1 MAEFAYLDESLDIN
15 QTVLYHLSIQISL
28 NGLSFCIL
36 NTVNQKYIA
45 LKHYPLPAVDKNTS
59 FPDLL
64 RKTIEKDEFL
74 RKEYKSRAV
83 MIISFKSTLVPAPL
97 YDEKFGETYFRFNHA
112 LEDNEKVMANRIK
125 GLDAWNLFVIPDEL
139 SALLEEYFPDA
150 ILFHQITP
158 FLNNIIRHQTPR
170 NTKPVIFVN
179 IHDDF
184 FDLAVFRE
192 QSPEMVNSFYYRQ
205 VNDLVYFILYA
216 LKAMKADPST
226 TPLLLMGKINPESN
240 LLQSLHL
247 YIKNITLVKRNPAFT
262 YSYTLNMI
270 TEHSFANLF
279 NLYLCV

>member
-15 QTVLYHLSIQISL
+15 QTSLYHLSIQISL

-45 LKHYPLPAVDKNTS
+45 LKHYPLSAGDKNTS

-74 RKEYKSRAV
+74 RKEYKSRALMTV
-83 MIISFKSTLVPAPL
+83 SSKSTLVPAPL
-97 YDEKFGETYFRFNHA
+97 YDEKDGETYFRFNHT
-112 LEDNEKVMANRIK
+112 LEDHEQVMANRIR
-125 GLDAWNLFVIPDEL
+125 GLDAWNLFTVPRDL
-139 SALLEEYFPDA
+139 AALFGEFFQDTPV
-150 ILFHQITP
+150 FHQNTP
-158 FLNNIIRHQTPR
+158 FLDNIIRHPAPK
-170 NTKPVIFVN
+170 NTGQAVFVN

-192 QSPEMVNSFYYRQ
+192 QNPEIINSFYYRQ
-205 VNDLVYFILYA
+205 VNDLVYFILYS
-216 LKAMKADPST
+216 LKTIKADPSA
-226 TPLLLMGKINPESN
+226 TPLVLAGKVTPESS
-240 LLQSLHL
+240 LLQSLRRYVKH
-247 YIKNITLVKRNPAFT
+247 ITLAKRNPAFT

-279 NLYLCV
+279 NLYPCV